1 MSENI
6 SLFPASELGE
16 GEIRQVEIDGRAPVA
31 IYKLDGEFLAT
42 DDTCTHGEASLSEG
56 DIDGDSIVCPFHL
69 GAFNI
74 RTGEATIAPCV
85 TPLRTYPVIQQGD
98 ELYLEI
104 SDD

>member
-6 SLFPASELGE
+6 RLFPVSELDE
-16 GEIRQVEIDGRAPVA
+16 GEIRQVEIAGRAPVA

-42 DDTCTHGEASLSEG
+42 DDTCTHGEASLAEG

-74 RTGEATIAPCV
+74 RSGEATVAPCV
-85 TPLRTYPVIQQGD
+85 IPLRTYPVIRQGD